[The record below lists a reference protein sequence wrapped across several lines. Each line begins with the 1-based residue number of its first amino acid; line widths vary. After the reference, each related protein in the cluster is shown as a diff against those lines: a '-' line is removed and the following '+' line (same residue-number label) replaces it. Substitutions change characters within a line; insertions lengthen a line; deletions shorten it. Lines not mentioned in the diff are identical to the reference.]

1 MGHYLRGLESHQV
14 GLEHA
19 IWWFYTK
26 ISTTIPIS
34 KPPPNHKDK
43 VINDKVKMSSY
54 YLRLGEAQFA

>member
-1 MGHYLRGLESHQV
+1 M

-43 VINDKVKMSSY
+43 AINDKVKMSSY
-54 YLRLGEAQFA
+54 YLRLGDAQFA